1 MALIDAKISLLYV
14 PRARASA
21 VYIHCQVQILIVV
34 NSPGNKLFI
43 VKISGLIFFFC
54 FAIMWVPKF
63 ERNGSNICGCL
74 SSCFLYGFEWFIQL
88 CTCSQGIT
96 F

>member
-43 VKISGLIFFFC
+43 VKISGLIFFFLFC
-54 FAIMWVPKF
+54 YYVGAEVR
-63 ERNGSNICGCL
+63 E
-74 SSCFLYGFEWFIQL
+74 EW
-88 CTCSQGIT
+88 
-96 F
+96 